1 MSDAKLESVEEKLE
15 QNSELAITLFEK
27 KIKRNQ
33 ILVNV
38 I

>member
-1 MSDAKLESVEEKLE
+1 MSDAKLESVEQKLE
-15 QNSELAITLFEK
+15 QNSELAITLFGK
-27 KIKRNQ
+27 KFKRNQ